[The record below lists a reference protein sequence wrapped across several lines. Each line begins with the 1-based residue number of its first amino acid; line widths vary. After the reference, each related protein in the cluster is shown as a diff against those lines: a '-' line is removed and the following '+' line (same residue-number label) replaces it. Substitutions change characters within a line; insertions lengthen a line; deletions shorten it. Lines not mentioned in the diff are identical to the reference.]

1 MGYVYKITNTINGKA
16 YIGFSVN
23 EPEKRR
29 IKDHLSGRGNEL
41 LAKAVKKYGR
51 DAFTYEVL
59 EANVFDEFL
68 PELEVAYIAKH
79 NTVVP
84 HGYNLTYG
92 GEGGGIPS
100 EETRRKLS
108 KASKGRKLPPRSAEH
123 RRKISEAKKGK
134 KLKPLTEEHRR
145 KISEAQKGEK
155 NHQFGKS
162 HSKET
167 RRKMSEAMKG
177 ENHPQ
182 FGKPHSAETRCKI
195 SNSLKGEKNPQFGK
209 VRTVEHRR
217 KLSEAKKGEK
227 HHFYGKKH
235 SSETRRKLSEAQK
248 GAKNHQFGKTR
259 SVEHRRKL
267 SEALKGK
274 PHSAE
279 RRRKRMHPDY
289 IPARDYFFSL
299 PPNIPLR
306 EKRKLLYTN
315 FPSVT
320 QKTIRNW
327 LNKWL
332 STA

>member
-1 MGYVYKITNTINGKA
+1 MNLRNAESKSIFPVAAIE
-16 YIGFSVN
+16 V
-23 EPEKRR
+23 
-29 IKDHLSGRGNEL
+29 
-41 LAKAVKKYGR
+41 LAKAVKKYGP

-68 PELEVAYIAKH
+68 PDLEVAYIANF

-92 GEGGGIPS
+92 GEAVVFLPKKRVVKCLKRVKVENFRQDLRNTVAKS
-100 EETRRKLS
+100 LKQ
-108 KASKGRKLPPRSAEH
+108 GR
-123 RRKISEAKKGK
+123 AKRI
-134 KLKPLTEEHRR
+134 LFMVNPFLMNHRR

-155 NHQFGKS
+155 NHLFGKPLS
-162 HSKET
+162 VEH
-167 RRKMSEAMKG
+167 RRKISEGMKG

-182 FGKPHSAETRCKI
+182 FGKPHSAETRRKI

-209 VRTVEHRR
+209 VRTAEHRR

-235 SSETRRKLSEAQK
+235 SSETRRKISEAQK

-259 SVEHRRKL
+259 SAEHRRKL
-267 SEALKGK
+267 SESLKGK
-274 PHSAE
+274 KLSE
-279 RRRKRMHPDY
+279 EQLRKRMHPDH

-299 PPNIPLR
+299 PPNMPLR
-306 EKRKLLYTN
+306 EKRKLLYAN
-315 FPSVT
+315 FTSVT

>member
-1 MGYVYKITNTINGKA
+1 MGYVYMIINTVNQKK
-16 YIGFSVN
+16 YIGYSVN

-29 IKDHLSGRGNEL
+29 IKDHLSGRGNQL
-41 LAKAVKKYGR
+41 LEKAVKKYGR
-51 DAFTYEVL
+51 DAFSYKVL
-59 EANVFDEFL
+59 ETNVFDELL
-68 PELEVAYIAKH
+68 PDLEKAYIAQF

-108 KASKGRKLPPRSAEH
+108 KASKGRKFPPRSAEH

-167 RRKMSEAMKG
+167 RRKISEAMKG

-182 FGKPHSAETRCKI
+182 FGKPHSAETRRKI

-209 VRTVEHRR
+209 VRTAEHRH

-235 SSETRRKLSEAQK
+235 SSETRRKISEAQK

-259 SVEHRRKL
+259 SAEHRRKL

-274 PHSAE
+274 KLSE
-279 RRRKRMHPDY
+279 EQLRERMHADY

-299 PPNIPLR
+299 PPNMPLG
-306 EKRKLLYTN
+306 EKRKLLYAN
-315 FPSVT
+315 FTSVT

-332 STA
+332 STT